1 MTLAGRAPRQ
11 SGSGQTL
18 VIFAVVLAFL
28 LIGMLSLIADL
39 GAVFTAYT
47 RADNVALLAAQAGA
61 SAIDQNA
68 YYNGTLQLNTD
79 GSPDDAAHRCQTV
92 LNSSGLPLQQPGCSA
107 TPQEVTADVQFSA
120 PLPLPLPGASAP
132 IHVVRTAH
140 GVYGDTTGQK
150 TT

>member
-1 MTLAGRAPRQ
+1 MTLVGRAPRR

-68 YYNGTLQLNTD
+68 YYNGNLQLNQ
-79 GSPDDAAHRCQTV
+79 GDAANRCQTV
-92 LNSSGLPLQQPGCSA
+92 LDSSGLPLQRPGCSA

-132 IHVVRTAH
+132 IHVVRTAA
-140 GVYGDTTGQK
+140 GVYGDTSGKQS
-150 TT
+150 TTTSP